1 MRPRELRRAIERVA
15 NEAGATASFRYTGN
29 QSHQKVTLT
38 YQGRSRFVIISGTPS
53 KTYAIDEML
62 ADVRR
67 TLRDLGYVEPPKV
80 KKADK
85 PSRIRPPV
93 LGVPRE
99 VKPGPRYR
107 PRYRNEVNAMTVPLR
122 ELRERLAS

>member
-15 NEAGATASFRYTGN
+15 NEAGARASFQYT
-29 QSHQKVTLT
+29 SIHAKVTLT
-38 YQGRSRFVIISGTPS
+38 YGGRSRFVIISGTPS
-53 KTYAIDEML
+53 DKNVVFAVL
-62 ADVRR
+62 SDVRR

-85 PSRIRPPV
+85 PSHHRPPV
-93 LGVPRE
+93 LGIPRE
-99 VKPGPRYR
+99 VKPGPCYR
-107 PRYRNEVNAMTVPLR
+107 PRYRDEVNAMTVPLR